1 MCVSVCAIAALC
13 KQWRMLGCKVSH
25 WDFQSVHHH
34 ILGILWSPSATV
46 AEHWDRHQC
55 PSDKKV
61 QCIGT
66 RKWHISSDTED
77 WWSWDRTVHEN
88 GRKPSLC
95 VLFTV
100 FSILHIILIY
110 ELTLVIGLSLLAKNL
125 AMLNNKTKTSSY
137 LFLSVNMEKRGT
149 HLNVATHTIQDSWS
163 SIYILN
169 GLGE

>member
-1 MCVSVCAIAALC
+1 M
-13 KQWRMLGCKVSH
+13 
-25 WDFQSVHHH
+25 
-34 ILGILWSPSATV
+34 
-46 AEHWDRHQC
+46 
-55 PSDKKV
+55 
-61 QCIGT
+61 
-66 RKWHISSDTED
+66 
-77 WWSWDRTVHEN
+77 
-88 GRKPSLC
+88 
-95 VLFTV
+95 LFTV